1 MWVWRCSAP
10 TSDGGS
16 ARRPEGECCPRPAPW
31 SWAGSPAP
39 RCGARSSTPGS
50 LPRPPHPLASSSGCS
65 SHSRSWSSRPG
76 CSIWA
81 CRSWHPDWRRRSF
94 SSSWRRCFRRLAPAT
109 LGGRSSPWDS
119 RSPSARRCC
128 SKRRCRSTQSTS
140 TTTPSTMCCRL
151 AVAVIYLVAVIL
163 GGDYLG
169 FLAWIPGISR
179 GLIERVTG
187 RLADQGLPYTPLLVF
202 GGVPLKLY
210 SGVAF
215 SLGLSLGPVLLWTG
229 FARLV
234 RIAPTFAAA
243 AATRLLLRRRIDAR
257 ATAWCAVLGG
267 VWCVF
272 YLFYFSVMRRA

>member
-1 MWVWRCSAP
+1 VTLAERLP
-10 TSDGGS
+10 LV
-16 ARRPEGECCPRPAPW
+16 ARDERAARLVGFWWGFAEGLCFFIVPDVYISFAALFSVR
-31 SWAGSPAP
+31 S
-39 RCGARSSTPGS
+39 GAVAW
-50 LPRPPHPLASSSGCS
+50 LASIVGS
-65 SHSRSWSSRPG
+65 
-76 CSIWA
+76 
-81 CRSWHPDWRRRSF
+81 
-94 SSSWRRCFRRLAPAT
+94 
-109 LGGRSSPWDS
+109 
-119 RSPSARRCC
+119 
-128 SKRRCRSTQSTS
+128 
-140 TTTPSTMCCRL
+140 ML

-229 FARLV
+229 FARMV